1 MILLVCSRTACKD
14 CLSVFPA
21 VCSVVSGPTA
31 GVVFDGE
38 NPDEDIDYT
47 FNVATVTAHFSGFHS
62 IVCGG
67 IQHYEWSIGNG
78 TDDGEKDSVMGLT
91 SRGLTFSESEGKGR
105 AQVCVRVH
113 ACVYVRTYMYVH
125 MH

>member
-1 MILLVCSRTACKD
+1 MILLVYSRTACKD
-14 CLSVFPA
+14 CLSIFPA
-21 VCSVVSGPTA
+21 VRSVVSGPTA
-31 GVVFDGE
+31 GVVFDGD

-67 IQHYEWSIGNG
+67 IQHYEWSIGNR
-78 TDDGEKDSVMGLT
+78 TDDGEKDSVMGFT

-105 AQVCVRVH
+105 TQVCVH